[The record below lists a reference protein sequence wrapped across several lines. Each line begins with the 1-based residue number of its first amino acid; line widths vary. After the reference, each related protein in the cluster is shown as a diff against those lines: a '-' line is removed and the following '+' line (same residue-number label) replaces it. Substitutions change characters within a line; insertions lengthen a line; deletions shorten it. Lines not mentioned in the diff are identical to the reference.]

1 MAKYATVDDYMASL
15 PPDRRGVMEDL
26 RRIVAEAAPQATEVI
41 AYNMPALRL
50 DGKFLVSDEAYKK
63 HYSVFPWTD
72 RMVDEI
78 GDDLRPYA
86 HGKGTLRFPAGEP
99 LPTDLVRRVM
109 RIRLEEVRDELAE
122 SRTQGDKT

>member
-1 MAKYATVDDYMASL
+1 MAKYATVDDYMATL
-15 PPDRRGVMEDL
+15 PPDRRQVMEDL
-26 RRIVAEAAPQATEVI
+26 RRTMRREAAEATEAI

-50 DGKFLVSDEAYKK
+50 DGKFLVSYEAYKK

-99 LPTDLVRRVM
+99 IPTDLVRRVM
-109 RIRLEEVRDELAE
+109 RIRLEEVRDAGE
-122 SRTQGDKT
+122 SKSQGGKT